1 MNRPGNS
8 SQAEASVLLRLH
20 QTRDAFDSV
29 AAVYDG
35 DRGNNAAIQDMRE
48 EMWQWLD
55 ASFAPGAHLLD
66 LGCGTGL
73 DAARMARVGY
83 RVTASDWS
91 AEMVRRTSERA
102 ERERLSQQVQ
112 TINIGAHELERV
124 AGSGAFDGIYS
135 NLGALNCVPDLNDV
149 AQHCARLLKAGGKL
163 VFSVIGRVCPWE
175 VAHYA
180 RRGRFARAAVR
191 YVRGATPVRLNERT
205 VWTRYYTPREFYRP
219 FGQLFGLAHYRGLCV
234 FVPPPYLTGIRERHP
249 QWQRRLWRI
258 DRQVSGW
265 PLLRGIG
272 DHFLIVMHKR

>member
-35 DRGNNAAIQDMRE
+35 ERGNNAAIQDMRE
-48 EMWQWLD
+48 EMWRWLD
-55 ASFAPGAHLLD
+55 ALFAPGGHLLD

-102 ERERLSQQVQ
+102 QRERLTPQVH
-112 TINIGAHELERV
+112 TINIGAHELGRV
-124 AGSGAFDGIYS
+124 AETGAFDGIYS
-135 NLGALNCVPDLNDV
+135 NLGALNCVPDLGDV
-149 AQHCARLLKAGGKL
+149 AQQCARLLRPGGKL

-175 VAHYA
+175 VAHYV

-219 FGQLFGLAHYRGLCV
+219 FSRLFGLAHHRGLCV

-258 DRQVSGW
+258 DRQVAGW

-272 DHFLIVMHKR
+272 DHFLMVMHKR